1 MGMHLLIR
9 CAKVDAKGNA
19 WVAGETNSFYLDGQ
33 RRQRGTRLDVFLMK
47 FDAQG
52 VHQWTRVRGGGGD
65 DGARALQAD
74 GLRHPSFFNL
84 PWSKASELLT
94 GSMVRIRS
102 YVEWQMDQPVGCL
115 Y

>member
-1 MGMHLLIR
+1 MEMHLLIR

-19 WVAGETNSFYLDGQ
+19 WVAGETKLEEFAFFAGARPQ
-33 RRQRGTRLDVFLMK
+33 LDVFIMK

-52 VHQWTRVRGGGGD
+52 VHQWTRVRWGYGD
-65 DGARALQAD
+65 DKARALQAD
-74 GLRHPSFFNL
+74 GLRHTL

-94 GSMVRIRS
+94 GSMVRIMS
-102 YVEWQMDQPVGCL
+102 YLEWQIDQPVGCL